1 MTEVYEPTR
10 QPARS
15 GPDPDGSRR
24 APTSFAQGRLW
35 LLSQLEGERSAY
47 NVLVPL
53 RFRGDLDAAA
63 LTDAVTALVARHEVL
78 RTVYRA
84 EAGEPVQVVRPAEVV
99 PVPLTDL
106 SALTDDDRE
115 EALDAAFEDAETRPF
130 DLAEGPVLRAR
141 LLRVAADEHVLL
153 LSVHH
158 IAIDA
163 PSTPVLYRDLAALY
177 RAAATGAPADL
188 PPLAVQYADHAARER
203 AALAGPLRER
213 QLAYWRER
221 LRDLPALDLP
231 TDRRAA
237 AASSTDRGFRRA
249 AVDPAL
255 LRRVR
260 ALADACGAT
269 LLDAVVAGAG
279 LLMQRYGG
287 QDDIALGTVHSPR
300 DRAELADLIGF
311 FPNTVVLRADLSGA
325 PSFTDLLRRA
335 AATTR
340 DAFAHADLPFD
351 VLVQE
356 LAPAR
361 EAGQAP
367 FFRVYV
373 NVDDAAEGLPEF
385 AGLTAEAIQ
394 PEFTTARFD
403 LGFVLRCGG
412 AEPEVDSV
420 YRSDLFDD
428 DTIARMLDHLVRL
441 WAAAVAEPDRP
452 VTELTML
459 TDAEIDDAV
468 WRWNDTATDLPT
480 DRCLHH
486 LFEERAGRQPD
497 HPAVVCGDTTLS
509 YAELERRANRLAHR
523 LVAAGVGP
531 DTLVG
536 ICLRRSPAQPV
547 AVLAVLKAG
556 AAFVPLDPDYP
567 ARRLEFMCRDA
578 GLWGVVTEPD
588 LTDRLAAAELD
599 AARLVDVHDDS
610 GDWPATRPD
619 TRVTPDNL
627 AYVIYTSG
635 STGDP
640 KGIALR
646 HRGAVN
652 NFTDFNTRFAVG
664 TGDALLAVS
673 SPSFDMSVYDL
684 LGTVG
689 AGGTTVLPTP
699 DEIRQP
705 AAWAR
710 LVRDHRV
717 TVWHSAPALLDLLL
731 EHLERHGEAVPTV
744 RLALLGGDWIPV
756 GQPARLRAVAPDVRF
771 VALGGATEASM
782 DSIIFEVD
790 EVDPAWASIPYGRP
804 MANQRAYVLDRFG
817 HPQPVGVPGE
827 LHLAGAGL
835 ARGYLDRPE
844 LTAER
849 FVVRDLLGGRR
860 ERLYRTGDL
869 ARYRRDGVIEL
880 LGRMDFQVKIHGLRI
895 EAGEIESALRR
906 CPEVTEAVVVAR
918 GTPGHTTLAAY
929 LTAAAPVDTE
939 ALRAALGE
947 RLPAH
952 MVPAAIVVLDA
963 FPTTPNGKVDRRALA
978 TRDVAGPAAGGGE
991 APRDDCERRIAA
1003 VWRDVLGVDDVTIDD
1018 SFFALG
1024 GDSFAAVRTMVALD
1038 NPVPVVELFK
1048 HPTIRGLAERIRTG
1062 AGGGTGELLHELT
1075 PPGRPATTTVVCLPY
1090 GGGNAIAYRPL
1101 AQALPER
1108 FRLLALN
1115 QPGYDTGGDPA
1126 DFLDFDEV
1134 VRRCVD
1140 EVTRR
1145 VDGPVVVYGHCAGT
1159 VMATAVARGLEAAG
1173 ADLRGLYLA
1182 ASLPAEDPDAA
1193 LAAERATSDE
1203 EWAGYLTRLGGF
1215 SGALDWAAVEH
1226 MMTAGRHDHVGAMN
1240 HLRRCWAEP
1249 PALVRAPTVAIFG
1262 DADPA
1267 TEGFTERHRDWCRL
1281 VRDVSVAVVP
1291 GGEHYFVRDRAPE
1304 IAALIDRDHP
1314 ATGRTEEV

>member
-10 QPARS
+10 QPARP
-15 GPDPDGSRR
+15 GPEPDGCRR
-24 APTSFAQGRLW
+24 APTSSAQGRLW
-35 LLSQLEGERSAY
+35 LLSQIEGERSAY

-53 RFRGDLDAAA
+53 RFRGDLDVAA
-63 LTDAVTALVARHEVL
+63 LTDAVSALVARHEVL

-84 EAGEPVQVVRPAEVV
+84 EAGEPVQVVRPADPV
-99 PVPLTDL
+99 PVPVTDL
-106 SALTDDDRE
+106 SGLDDSDRE

-130 DLAEGPVLRAR
+130 DLADGPVLRAR
-141 LLRVAADEHVLL
+141 LLRVAADEHILL

-163 PSTPVLYRDLAALY
+163 PSTQVLYRDLAALY
-177 RAAATGAPADL
+177 RAGATGAPADL
-188 PPLAVQYADHAARER
+188 PPLPTQYADHAVRER
-203 AALAGPLRER
+203 AAMAGPLRER
-213 QLAYWRER
+213 QLGYWRDR

-231 TDRRAA
+231 TDRPSPA
-237 AASSTDRGFRRA
+237 AASAEGGFLRA
-249 AVDPAL
+249 AVEPDL
-255 LRRVR
+255 LDRVR
-260 ALADACGAT
+260 ALAESCDAT
-269 LLDAVVAGAG
+269 LLDAVVAGVG
-279 LLMQRYGG
+279 LLMRRYSG

-300 DRAELADLIGF
+300 DRADLADLIGF
-311 FPNTVVLRADLSGA
+311 FPNTVVLRADLTGT

-335 AATTR
+335 ATTTR
-340 DAFAHADLPFD
+340 DAFAHSDLPFD

-361 EAGQAP
+361 EGGQAP

-373 NVDDAAEGLPEF
+373 NLDDTTGGLPEF
-385 AGLTAEAIQ
+385 TGLTAEAIQ
-394 PEFTTARFD
+394 PEFTSARFD

-428 DTIARMLDHLVRL
+428 GTVARMLDHLVRL
-441 WAAAVAEPDRP
+441 WRAAVAEPDRP
-452 VTELTML
+452 VAELTML
-459 TDAEIDDAV
+459 TDAEVDDAV

-480 DRCLHH
+480 DRCLHQM
-486 LFEERAGRQPD
+486 FEERADRQPD
-497 HPAVVCGDTTLS
+497 RAALVCGDATVS
-509 YAELERRANRLAHR
+509 YGELERRANRLAHR

-567 ARRLEFMCRDA
+567 AQRLEFMCRDA
-578 GLWGVVTEPD
+578 GLWGVVTEAD
-588 LTDRLAAAELD
+588 LAYRLDAADLD
-599 AARLVDVHDDS
+599 AARLVDVHDDA
-610 GDWPATRPD
+610 GDWPQTRPEVG
-619 TRVTPDNL
+619 VTPDNL

-664 TGDALLAVS
+664 PGDALLAVS

-699 DEIRQP
+699 EEIRQP

-756 GQPARLRAVAPDVRF
+756 GQPARLRAVAPQVRF
-771 VALGGATEASM
+771 IALGGATEASM
-782 DSIIFEVD
+782 DSIIYEVD
-790 EVDPAWASIPYGRP
+790 EVDPAWTSIPYGRP
-804 MANQRAYVLDRFG
+804 MANQRAYVLDRSG

-844 LTAER
+844 LTAEK
-849 FVVRDLLGGRR
+849 FVERDLPGGRR

-895 EAGEIESALRR
+895 EAGEIESALRGF
-906 CPEVTEAVVVAR
+906 PEVTEAVVVAR
-918 GTPGHTTLAAY
+918 GTPGHTTLAAF
-929 LTAAAPVDTE
+929 LTAAGPVDTE
-939 ALRAALGE
+939 RLRAALGE
-947 RLPAH
+947 KLPAH
-952 MVPAAIVVLDA
+952 MVPAVLVVLDA
-963 FPTTPNGKVDRRALA
+963 FPTTPNGKVDRKALA
-978 TRDVAGPAAGGGE
+978 AQEVGGSGSGTGE
-991 APRDDCERRIAA
+991 APRDECERRIAG
-1003 VWRDVLGVDDVTIDD
+1003 VWRDVLGVDEVTIDD

-1048 HPTIRGLAERIRTG
+1048 NPTIRGLADRIR
-1062 AGGGTGELLHELT
+1062 AGGGSTELLHELT
-1075 PPGRPATTTVVCLPY
+1075 PPGRDATTTVVCLPY

-1101 AQALPER
+1101 AEALPGR

-1140 EVTRR
+1140 EVTDR

-1159 VMATAVARGLEAAG
+1159 VMATAVARGLETAG

-1182 ASLPAEDPDAA
+1182 ASLPADDPDAA
-1193 LAAERATSDE
+1193 LAAERVTSDE

-1226 MMTAGRHDHVGAMN
+1226 MMTAGRHDHVGAME
-1240 HLRRCWAEP
+1240 HLRRCRVAP
-1249 PALVRAPTVAIFG
+1249 PTPVRAHTVAVFG

-1267 TEGFTERHRDWCRL
+1267 TENFTERHRDWCRL
-1281 VRDVSVAVVP
+1281 VSDVSVEVIP

-1314 ATGRTEEV
+1314 ATGRTEEA